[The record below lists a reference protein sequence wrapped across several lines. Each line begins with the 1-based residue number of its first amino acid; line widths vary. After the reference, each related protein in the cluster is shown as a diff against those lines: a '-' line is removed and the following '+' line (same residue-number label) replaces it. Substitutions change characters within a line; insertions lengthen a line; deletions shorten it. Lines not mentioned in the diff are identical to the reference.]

1 MSAQIEEKQNMLN
14 NTVPIYIYL
23 ALFALYRIT
32 EYCIMHR
39 SGTLK
44 NTPRRDWTAYLII
57 IPFYL
62 VVISPIV
69 EYQYFDQDLSI
80 VSMLMG
86 GIFYIAAA
94 FIRGK
99 AHLDLRGGFS
109 MRLEHIRTDRFIKTG
124 LYKYIRHPLY
134 LGNLCLFVACPLF
147 LSSFYSWI
155 FTVLGLLG
163 ILFRIR
169 IEERFMCV
177 AYQGYRDYMKKT
189 SALIPGVF

>member
-1 MSAQIEEKQNMLN
+1 MLN

-32 EYCIMHR
+32 EYYIMHY

-44 NTPRRDWTAYLII
+44 NTPGREWTAYLII

-69 EYQYFDQDLSI
+69 EFQYFDQDLSI
-80 VSMLMG
+80 VSMVLG
-86 GIFYIAAA
+86 GIFYIAATL
-94 FIRGK
+94 IRGK

-109 MRLEHIRTDRFIKTG
+109 MRLEHIRTERFIKNG

-134 LGNLCLFVACPLF
+134 LGNLCLFAACPLF

-155 FTVLGLLG
+155 FPILGLFG
-163 ILFRIR
+163 ILIRIR
-169 IEERFMCV
+169 IEERFMSE

-189 SALIPGVF
+189 RALIPGIF